1 MLKGDGVAVGS
12 SRLRCHARYP
22 DTVRTAGIDLAA
34 EPRGTALAIVEWSV
48 SGARLTQLELGVAD
62 APIVEAALSVDK
74 IGIDCALGW
83 PQEFVEFMV
92 SHANVTGAFT
102 PVDGGMEWRRRLAYR
117 ETDRNVR
124 EQTGRWPL
132 SVSTDRLGLT
142 AMRCAGLL
150 ARLRDAGL
158 DVDRAGAGAIA
169 EVYPG
174 ASLRR
179 WGFDTTGYRVSA
191 DARTRLVTQLREQ
204 APWLSLGAFADA
216 MIDSADALDAVIAAL
231 VSRASAVGICPP
243 PPTEHAQ
250 IARIEGWIA
259 LPPVGSLSE
268 LRSSRDAT
276 EFDAESA

>member
-1 MLKGDGVAVGS
+1 M
-12 SRLRCHARYP
+12 
-22 DTVRTAGIDLAA
+22 RTAGVDLAA
-34 EPRGTALAIVEWSV
+34 EPGGTALAVIEWSDRE
-48 SGARLTQLELGVAD
+48 ARLVQLELGVAD
-62 APIVEAALSVDK
+62 APIVEAALAVDK

-92 SHANVTGAFT
+92 SHANISAPAPATD
-102 PVDGGMEWRRRLAYR
+102 VDGGMEWRRRRAYR

-124 EQTGRWPL
+124 QQTGRWPL

-179 WGFDTTGYRVSA
+179 WGIDTTGYRVSP
-191 DARTRLVTQLREQ
+191 DARTRLVAELRER
-204 APWLSLGAFADA
+204 APWLSLDAFVDA
-216 MIDSADALDAVIAAL
+216 MINSADALDAVIAAL
-231 VSRASAVGICPP
+231 AARASALGICPP
-243 PPTEHAQ
+243 PPAEHAQ
-250 IARIEGWIA
+250 LARIEGWIA
-259 LPPVGSLSE
+259 LPPEGSLSE
-268 LRSSRDAT
+268 LRSTRAAAT
-276 EFDAESA
+276 PDAESA